1 MNEIDQERLEN
12 LYNALAVQMRALD
25 DANNKKDYLSMVE
38 NASNI
43 EKLSYTIHFLK
54 GNDDTGRGA
63 MTKFVSTETIEKM
76 HEVKEQLVE
85 AHDVE
90 ELLDDLNETEKET
103 LLWLYIDQSRQYR
116 NVSGIF
122 HINYREGTIGYE

>member
-1 MNEIDQERLEN
+1 
-12 LYNALAVQMRALD
+12 
-25 DANNKKDYLSMVE
+25 
-38 NASNI
+38 
-43 EKLSYTIHFLK
+43 
-54 GNDDTGRGA
+54 

-90 ELLDDLNETEKET
+90 ELLDDLNETVKET
-103 LLWLYIDQSRQYR
+103 LLRLYIDQSRQYR